1 MALWLLLTP
10 GTWHLTPALG
20 QQAQAQSG
28 QPVYAVNAKYVQGVG
43 PGYWPTAGS
52 GLTLNIAAGT
62 AYCSDPPVLV
72 TYAGGTLTMT
82 ASQTNYVYLDP
93 AASCAPAKN
102 TTGFVVGQVPLAKV
116 VTNGSAITSIT
127 DARNWFL
134 PVTWAM
140 DSTGSYLKPA
150 APVLQTTNHALGDY
164 GVSDWEL
171 DSNYIYSTNRLKDAS
186 KSSWGLFLGAGTGVS
201 DYVNDSFGIFSAP
214 ATAGA
219 PSYGRRLTIDAE
231 GKTVIGDAVQ
241 PIAQMDLRPV
251 STSTVGL
258 NIKLKSSP
266 SANAFQIQD
275 SAGATKLKVTGGF
288 NLVPTALADIR
299 IPIDAVGDGVA
310 DDTTAI
316 QNAIN
321 VSGGHTVFFPPGTY
335 KVTSTLTVPAFV
347 GLLGSGVDVTTFNF
361 TGTAR
366 FIASVQP
373 SGACNSQVFRDFTA
387 TLSGNPNTGITFI
400 DLTGGAGN
408 CVFQNIKLVTNATA
422 GQNGIRIYGRNPNF
436 PDSPGTPNRGQYYNQ
451 FINVRMQVDPPPVTI
466 LTVVRTSGVVTV
478 TMVGAGPHGFKS
490 GESVGIAN
498 VTDTSFDGAFT
509 INPNPTDT
517 TFAYNQAGSDTSSSD
532 GTASVQSIGVGL
544 HLLGN
549 VNAGE
554 TINANEVIGGKY
566 DGFTTGIKIENG
578 NGNTIINPVINGP
591 ASTAAIVVEGTG
603 TVFGNMI
610 ICPYLDNAIIGYRL
624 LLKHTGGSASF
635 MATIV
640 DSLNLRTPAD
650 IAIEE
655 DVTGAARYTLYGRGV
670 FIRGQGTV
678 NDDESGMVR
687 NVRNDT
693 RFTVRGGSAAASGAL
708 LMSGTSYSGGGN
720 AVSNN
725 GGFSASIQDNA
736 SAQFRVVKYDG
747 STHTQ
752 LVNVDNSGNGGFL
765 ADLSFKGLIGTTNKF
780 TVTGTATGARTWT
793 FQDSSDTV
801 VGRATTDT
809 LTNKTLGG
817 GGASTPNTIFNRFR
831 ASQGSGLGL
840 SDVGSLT
847 GWGSG
852 ASVTGIGGTDS
863 ATLIAIAS
871 GTGPSANPTFVLT
884 YKNGAWV
891 AAPVATCTVDGGS
904 ATLAACAVATTTTTA
919 TVTFIGTPNASS
931 TYKFNLISIGK

>member
-1 MALWLLLTP
+1 MVKKQFKVYSRKLKVLVFSLLLSTFNCQLS
-10 GTWHLTPALG
+10 TLLFA
-20 QQAQAQSG
+20 QQPQAQSG

-52 GLTLNIAAGT
+52 GLTLNLSAGT
-62 AYCSDPPVLV
+62 AYCGDPPVLV

-82 ASQTNYVYLDP
+82 ASATNYVFLDP
-93 AASCAPAKN
+93 VASCSPAKN

-116 VTNGSAITSIT
+116 VTDGSAITSIT

-171 DSNYIYSTNRLKDAS
+171 DSNYIYSTNRLKDTG

-275 SAGATKLKVTGGF
+275 SAGATKLKVTSGF

-299 IPIDAVGDGVA
+299 IPIGAVGDGVA

-335 KVTSTLTVPAFV
+335 KVTATLTVPAFV
-347 GLLGSGVDVTTFNF
+347 SLLGSGVDVTTFNF
-361 TGTAR
+361 TGTTR
-366 FIASVQP
+366 FIGSAT
-373 SGACNSQVFRDFTA
+373 GAACNSQAFRDFTA

-400 DLTGGAGN
+400 DLLRGAGS

-422 GQNGIRIYGRNPNF
+422 GQNGIRIYGR
-436 PDSPGTPNRGQYYNQ
+436 DPGTSDPNNGQYYNQ
-451 FINVRMQVDPPPVTI
+451 FINVRMQSDAPP
-466 LTVVRTSGVVTV
+466 
-478 TMVGAGPHGFKS
+478 A
-490 GESVGIAN
+490 ES
-498 VTDTSFDGAFT
+498 T
-509 INPNPTDT
+509 
-517 TFAYNQAGSDTSSSD
+517 
-532 GTASVQSIGVGL
+532 GVGL
-544 HLLGN
+544 YLLGDTA
-549 VNAGE
+549 AGT
-554 TINANEVIGGKY
+554 TINSNQVMGGKY
-566 DGFTTGIKIENG
+566 DGFKTGIQIENG
-578 NGNTIINPVINGP
+578 YGNVIINPAINGP
-591 ASTAAIVVEGTG
+591 AATAGIAVVGTG
-603 TVFGNMI
+603 VTFGNTI
-610 ICPYLDNAIIGYRL
+610 VNAFLDSAITGARL
-624 LLKHTGGSASF
+624 LLYQTSAGTDPTY

-640 DSLNLRTPAD
+640 DGLNLRTPTD
-650 IAIEE
+650 IVVQEN
-655 DVTGAARYTLYGRGV
+655 VTGNALYALYGRGV
-670 FIRGQGTV
+670 FVRGQGTV
-678 NDDESGMVR
+678 NNDESGMVR

-693 RFTVRGGSAAASGAL
+693 RFAIRGGSAAASGAL
-708 LMSGTSYSGGGN
+708 LMSGTGYSGGGD

-725 GGFSASIQDNA
+725 GGFSAGIQDNA

-747 STHTQ
+747 STYTQ
-752 LVNVDNSGNGGFL
+752 LVNADNSGNGAFL
-765 ADLSFKGLIGTTNKF
+765 ADLNFRGLIGTTNRF
-780 TVTGTATGARTWT
+780 TLTGTPTSTRTWT

-809 LTNKTLGG
+809 LTNKVLGG
-817 GGASTPNTIFNRFR
+817 GGASNPLTVFNRFR
-831 ASQGSGLGL
+831 ASQGSGLAL

-847 GWGSG
+847 GWGTG
-852 ASVTGIGGTDS
+852 ASVSGIGGTDS
-863 ATLIAIAS
+863 ANLITIAS
-871 GTGPSANPTFVLT
+871 GTGPSADPTFILT
-884 YKNGAWV
+884 YKNGAWT
-891 AAPVATCTVDGGS
+891 AAPVAICTVDGAS
-904 ATLAACAVATTTTTA
+904 ATLAACAVATTTTSA